1 MVIHNF
7 YIVVLY
13 VLCGY
18 SLLCLCVKLLLD
30 RNREKKAEKKEKII
44 CDFFLL
50 RSPIEPAEASLI
62 MRLAQDDFLFAYI
75 CECYIKLSSQYTLH
89 KQQKMSKYMQSLME
103 YKIDSLVKE
112 DVQTRCLILKYLC
125 QMGIHSDTINQ
136 FIYKCSQQS
145 KLEQAW
151 VKAIGLSENKVSEEV
166 PVKAVCKVG

>member
-1 MVIHNF
+1 
-7 YIVVLY
+7 
-13 VLCGY
+13 
-18 SLLCLCVKLLLD
+18 
-30 RNREKKAEKKEKII
+30 
-44 CDFFLL
+44 
-50 RSPIEPAEASLI
+50 

-75 CECYIKLSSQYTLH
+75 CECYIKFSPQYTLH

-151 VKAIGLSENKVSEEV
+151 VKVIGLSENKVSEEV
-166 PVKAVCKVG
+166 PVKAVCKV

>member
-7 YIVVLY
+7 YMVILY
-13 VLCGY
+13 TLCGY

-50 RSPIEPAEASLI
+50 RSQIEPAEASLI

-75 CECYIKLSSQYTLH
+75 CECYIKLSPQYTLH
-89 KQQKMSKYMQSLME
+89 KQQEMSKYMQSLME
-103 YKIDSLVKE
+103 NKIGSLVKE
-112 DVQTRCLILKYLC
+112 DVQTRCLILRYLF

>member
-1 MVIHNF
+1 M
-7 YIVVLY
+7 
-13 VLCGY
+13 
-18 SLLCLCVKLLLD
+18 D
-30 RNREKKAEKKEKII
+30 RNREKKAEKKKKII
-44 CDFFLL
+44 CDFFLF
-50 RSPIEPAEASLI
+50 RSKKEPAEASLI

-103 YKIDSLVKE
+103 NKIASLTKE

>member
-44 CDFFLL
+44 CDFFLF
-50 RSPIEPAEASLI
+50 RSKKEPAEASQI
-62 MRLAQDDFLFAYI
+62 IKFARDDLLFAYI
-75 CECYIKLSSQYTLH
+75 CECYIKLSPQYTLH

-103 YKIDSLVKE
+103 NKIDSLVKE
-112 DVQTRCLILKYLC
+112 DVQTRCLILRYLF
-125 QMGIHSDTINQ
+125 QMGIHSDKINQ
-136 FIYKCSQQS
+136 FVNGCRKQS
-145 KLEQAW
+145 ELEQTW
-151 VKAIGLSENKVSEEV
+151 VKAIELSEDNVSEEI

>member
-7 YIVVLY
+7 YMVVLY

-18 SLLCLCVKLLLD
+18 ILLCLNTKLLVNS
-30 RNREKKAEKKEKII
+30 NRQKKAEKKEKII
-44 CDFFLL
+44 CDFFLF
-50 RSPIEPAEASLI
+50 RSKKESAKASQI
-62 MRLAQDDFLFAYI
+62 IKFARDDLLFAYI
-75 CECYIKLSSQYTLH
+75 CDCYIKLSPQYTLH
-89 KQQKMSKYMQSLME
+89 KQQKMSKYMQSLIE
-103 YKIDSLVKE
+103 NKIDSLAKE

>member
-1 MVIHNF
+1 MNIYGYVRVSSTDQNEDRQMVA
-7 YIVVLY
+7 L
-13 VLCGY
+13 
-18 SLLCLCVKLLLD
+18 
-30 RNREKKAEKKEKII
+30 RE
-44 CDFFLL
+44 
-50 RSPIEPAEASLI
+50 
-62 MRLAQDDFLFAYI
+62 
-75 CECYIKLSSQYTLH
+75 
-89 KQQKMSKYMQSLME
+89 
-103 YKIDSLVKE
+103 V

>member
-1 MVIHNF
+1 
-7 YIVVLY
+7 
-13 VLCGY
+13 
-18 SLLCLCVKLLLD
+18 
-30 RNREKKAEKKEKII
+30 
-44 CDFFLL
+44 
-50 RSPIEPAEASLI
+50 

-75 CECYIKLSSQYTLH
+75 CECYIKLSPQYTLY

-166 PVKAVCKVG
+166 PVKAVYKVG

>member
-1 MVIHNF
+1 MVIQNF
-7 YIVVLY
+7 YMVILY
-13 VLCGY
+13 TLCGY

-75 CECYIKLSSQYTLH
+75 CECYIKLSPQYTLH
-89 KQQKMSKYMQSLME
+89 KQQEMSKYMQSLME
-103 YKIDSLVKE
+103 NKIGSLVKE
-112 DVQTRCLILKYLC
+112 DVQTRCLILRYLF

-136 FIYKCSQQS
+136 FVNGCRKQY
-145 KLEQAW
+145 KLEQTW
-151 VKAIGLSENKVSEEV
+151 GKAIGLSEDNVSEEI
-166 PVKAVCKVG
+166 PVKDVCKVG

>member
-7 YIVVLY
+7 YMVILY
-13 VLCGY
+13 TLCGY

-50 RSPIEPAEASLI
+50 RSQIEPAEASLI

-75 CECYIKLSSQYTLH
+75 CECYIKLSPQYTLR

-103 YKIDSLVKE
+103 NKIDSLVKE
-112 DVQTRCLILKYLC
+112 DVQTRCLILRYLF

-136 FIYKCSQQS
+136 FVNGCRKQS
-145 KLEQAW
+145 KLEQTW
-151 VKAIGLSENKVSEEV
+151 VKAIVLSEDNVSEEI

>member
-7 YIVVLY
+7 YMVILY
-13 VLCGY
+13 TLCGY

-44 CDFFLL
+44 YDFFLF
-50 RSPIEPAEASLI
+50 RSKKEPAEASLI
-62 MRLAQDDFLFAYI
+62 MRLAQDDFMFAYI
-75 CECYIKLSSQYTLH
+75 CECYIKLSPQYTLH

-103 YKIDSLVKE
+103 NKIASLTKE
-112 DVQTRCLILKYLC
+112 DVQTRCLILRYLF
-125 QMGIHSDTINQ
+125 QTGIHSDTINQ

-151 VKAIGLSENKVSEEV
+151 VRAIGLSEDNVSEEI
-166 PVKAVCKVG
+166 PA

>member
-7 YIVVLY
+7 YMVILY
-13 VLCGY
+13 TLCGY

-50 RSPIEPAEASLI
+50 RSQIEPAEASLI

-75 CECYIKLSSQYTLH
+75 CECYIKLSPQYTLH

-103 YKIDSLVKE
+103 NKIDSLVKE
-112 DVQTRCLILKYLC
+112 DVQTRCLILRYLF

-136 FIYKCSQQS
+136 FVNVCRKQS
-145 KLEQAW
+145 KLEQTW
-151 VKAIGLSENKVSEEV
+151 VKAIGLSEDNVSEEI